1 MHLNNNNIKSYE
13 EIQFKFDFSS
23 ISLIL
28 EPIIY
33 LLSVVQLI
41 VMFYLLVICNRVIL
55 WLMINS
61 V

>member
-23 ISLIL
+23 MSLIL

-41 VMFYLLVICNRVIL
+41 VMFFLLVICNRVIYG
-55 WLMINS
+55 
-61 V
+61 